1 MDQTEL
7 QQKIAEYYVKLPEEA
22 QKVFSSMQWLETLKQ
37 MGEKYG
43 LNDQQM
49 ETLGTETTLVL
60 LGIIHSDEYE
70 EILKNEIKV
79 SEDSMTKLL
88 AEINESILNTIRPQL
103 EETFIKNNE
112 EEKQKLDERFNNL
125 SKETKDAIEKSDY
138 QTKIYDIGKKHNLTI
153 YQMGVF
159 GESVINVMLGVILPN
174 KFEDSLKRLEL
185 PAEKTTEIVNDV
197 NKQILRKIREELM
210 KNINR
215 SKTEEPK
222 AKSPDEIL
230 QNLESREE
238 LLGKIEASQGEPLK
252 NSPRVPLGDSI
263 LTQKLSEVV
272 QTPKTKTDYSLKNLQ
287 SSTNPS
293 ETTAKKVDPYREI
306 PE

>member
-22 QKVFSSMQWLETLKQ
+22 QEVFSSMQWLETLKQ
-37 MGEKYG
+37 ISAKYN

-70 EILKNEIKV
+70 EILRNEIKV

-185 PAEKTTEIVNDV
+185 PEEKTTEIVNDV
-197 NKQILRKIREELM
+197 NEQILRKIREELM

-215 SKTEEPK
+215 NNTEK
-222 AKSPDEIL
+222 ALETKSPDEIL

-238 LLGKIEASQGEPLK
+238 LLGKIENPPK
-252 NSPRVPLGDSI
+252 TPSI
-263 LTQKLSEVV
+263 LTQKLSGSFSI
-272 QTPKTKTDYSLKNLQ
+272 PKVETDYSLKNLQ
-287 SSTNPS
+287 SSNTQN
-293 ETTAKKVDPYREI
+293 ETTVKKVDPYREI

>member
-185 PAEKTTEIVNDV
+185 PAEKTTELVNDV
-197 NKQILRKIREELM
+197 NEQILRKIREELM

-215 SKTEEPK
+215 NNTEK
-222 AKSPDEIL
+222 ALETKSPDEIL

-238 LLGKIEASQGEPLK
+238 LLGKIENPPK
-252 NSPRVPLGDSI
+252 TPSI
-263 LTQKLSEVV
+263 LTQKLSGSFSI
-272 QTPKTKTDYSLKNLQ
+272 PKVETDYSLKNLQ
-287 SSTNPS
+287 SSNTQN
-293 ETTAKKVDPYREI
+293 ETTVKKVDPYREI